1 MSDIPRLPPERKA
14 ARGLRIS
21 LLYALNIGIQVAA
34 FFACRE
40 LFPKNPN
47 LGFMVLGG
55 FMFLADISLLVMGIS
70 LRRLY
75 LGSRDT
81 VARHGATQIVSLLDI
96 LRVESEML
104 EFLGRAISD
113 RVAERGQGDVNTQF
127 MQDLNEIK
135 ELILAATSSLDGNAG
150 RQEAFYDAMAK
161 ATERFVVLFPRLQE
175 TEKRMVGLVL
185 DVLDEFRES
194 RISMFRYMFFL
205 SETGTILSR
214 MSAESNRYSSGKMEN
229 ILKGFKELATHSAS
243 IGQDASAIMRD
254 ILDAGGL
261 TSLGGVARESGKIS
275 SDLDAFFKEMDSL
288 RGFAGE
294 IVSANA
300 KQLANIRKMA
310 EGIEGF
316 SETIRLISMN
326 VNIEAARL
334 ASSSGGVEARNSGKG
349 FQVLARNMN
358 DFALKAQ
365 ELAQN
370 ERHTI
375 DEAEDALTGVNDRF
389 AKRVDGLVARIPEI
403 RARLEPFETVIKS
416 SFDRLEGAV
425 RTLGGLSGA
434 VDQRLK
440 GIIGQLQFQDL
451 TRQEV
456 EHIVK
461 FLSTGLSLDSEF
473 GVKAFAL
480 QRLTDPEEMELRRKA
495 VEIYR
500 DLATTINEH
509 RVIDAYSS
517 ERGIALGDEDGQG
530 RKGSSRDEDLTDG
543 SVRIF

>member
-1 MSDIPRLPPERKA
+1 MSDIPRLPPERMA
-14 ARGLRIS
+14 SRGLRIAF
-21 LLYALNIGIQVAA
+21 LYLFTIGIQAA
-34 FFACRE
+34 ALFACPQ
-40 LFPKNPN
+40 LFPKDPRM
-47 LGFMVLGG
+47 GFIALGG
-55 FMFLADISLLVMGIS
+55 FMALADVVLLLMGLS
-70 LRRLY
+70 LRKSY

-81 VARHGATQIVSLLDI
+81 VARYGATQIASLLGI

-104 EFLGRAISD
+104 EFLGRMISV
-113 RVAERGQGDVNTQF
+113 RVVEREQVEANAQF
-127 MQDLNEIK
+127 MEDIK
-135 ELILAATSSLDGNAG
+135 EIEALIGGVTSSLGGGKG
-150 RQEAFYDAMAK
+150 RQEAFFHAMAE
-161 ATERFVVLFPRLQE
+161 ATERFAVLFPRLQE
-175 TEKRMVGLVL
+175 AEKRMVSLVL

-214 MSAESNRYSSGKMEN
+214 MSSESNRYSSGKMES
-229 ILKGFKELATHSAS
+229 ILKGFKELASHSAS

-254 ILDAGGL
+254 IMDAEGR
-261 TSLGGVARESGKIS
+261 TSLGGVARESGRIS
-275 SDLDAFFKEMDSL
+275 SDLESFFGELDSL

-334 ASSSGGVEARNSGKG
+334 SSSSGGAEARNSGKG

-370 ERHTI
+370 ERLTI
-375 DEAEDALTGVNDRF
+375 GEAEDALKAVNDRF
-389 AKRVDGLVARIPEI
+389 AKRVDDLVARIPEI
-403 RARLEPFETVIKS
+403 RARLEPFESVIKS
-416 SFDRLEGAV
+416 SFERLEGAV

-440 GIIGQLQFQDL
+440 AIIGQLQFQDL

-473 GVKAFAL
+473 GAKAFAL
-480 QRLTDPEEMELRRKA
+480 QRLTEPEEIELRRKA

-500 DLATTINEH
+500 ELATTINEH
-509 RVIDAYSS
+509 RVIEAYSS
-517 ERGIALGDEDGQG
+517 EKGIVLDEEDGQG
-530 RKGSSRDEDLTDG
+530 RKGSSRDEELSDG
-543 SVRIF
+543 SIRMF